1 MIPASLVEQ
10 TQNKLTL
17 MATKIYTMMQNAL
30 ILSKYGITFSVYIA
44 VPPVRRKPYKSWMQ
58 GFLKWN
64 VKHNE
69 VTYFLSSLFPL
80 KYLHNNVQ
88 LIKLFKTLT
97 HKLSCI
103 TLIYLIQTLVTMFS
117 RGLGMEMT
125 GMLVCIPSRGKN
137 LWIGIT

>member
-69 VTYFLSSLFPL
+69 VTYFLSFA
-80 KYLHNNVQ
+80 Q
-88 LIKLFKTLT
+88 
-97 HKLSCI
+97 
-103 TLIYLIQTLVTMFS
+103 
-117 RGLGMEMT
+117 
-125 GMLVCIPSRGKN
+125 
-137 LWIGIT
+137 